1 MRTIALAIAIAAIA
15 TSAFAEGRLPG
26 NKNTNVNVA
35 TSGAK
40 ARSNSSVNIQDR
52 RQAPG
57 MGVGGGDCSI
67 GGSISLAGFGGSAF
81 GPASHCRIATN
92 ASTVATYVDAY
103 SAKQYVCMQSQFKR
117 LRGCAAR

>member
-15 TSAFAEGRLPG
+15 SSAFAEGRLPG

-35 TSGAK
+35 TSGSK

-67 GGSISLAGFGGSAF
+67 GGSLSFAGFGASAF
-81 GPASHCRIATN
+81 GPASYCKVASN
-92 ASTVATYVDAY
+92 AAVVNAYVDAY
-103 SAKQYVCMQSQFKR
+103 SAKQYVCMQSFAKK
-117 LRGCAAR
+117 LRGCTAR